1 MKSAHAFTRWEKW
14 ATEHPP
20 TNYLSPLD
28 HHDHTCSHRSSTNNH
43 NYLPR
48 ILTLCLCKFSV
59 EMHKKDGSWISNI
72 AWCYVVAP
80 GNTRLGDWLTF
91 SFYRISG
98 CPLDTATDS
107 GWAGPQLVNPG
118 RQNMKNISVLKI
130 IIVRMTTM
138 RATMVTMMHLLHV
151 WSLESGAVTFG
162 AVSWIWIIHQLRGLG
177 TSTIHMSDHHIREQN
192 LYLIDLYF
200 KLCVAQADY
209 PQNI

>member
-1 MKSAHAFTRWEKW
+1 MRLIFIKMLTIFTIIASEALMKSAHAFTRWEKW

-20 TNYLSPLD
+20 TNYLPPLD

-59 EMHKKDGSWISNI
+59 EMHKQDGSWISNI

-107 GWAGPQLVNPG
+107 GWAGPQFVDPG
-118 RQNMKNISVLKI
+118 RQNMIQSQ
-130 IIVRMTTM
+130 
-138 RATMVTMMHLLHV
+138 
-151 WSLESGAVTFG
+151 TFQF
-162 AVSWIWIIHQLRGLG
+162 WRWC
-177 TSTIHMSDHHIREQN
+177 
-192 LYLIDLYF
+192 
-200 KLCVAQADY
+200 KLFLWWWW
-209 PQNI
+209 

>member
-59 EMHKKDGSWISNI
+59 EMHKQDGSWISNN

-118 RQNMKNISVLKI
+118 RQNMKKHFSSEDNYCEDDDHEGNDGDNDAFL
-130 IIVRMTTM
+130 
-138 RATMVTMMHLLHV
+138 ACLVTRVWCSHIWSSLLNLNHPPV
-151 WSLESGAVTFG
+151 ARSGNFYHSYEWSP
-162 AVSWIWIIHQLRGLG
+162 
-177 TSTIHMSDHHIREQN
+177 
-192 LYLIDLYF
+192 Y
-200 KLCVAQADY
+200 
-209 PQNI
+209 